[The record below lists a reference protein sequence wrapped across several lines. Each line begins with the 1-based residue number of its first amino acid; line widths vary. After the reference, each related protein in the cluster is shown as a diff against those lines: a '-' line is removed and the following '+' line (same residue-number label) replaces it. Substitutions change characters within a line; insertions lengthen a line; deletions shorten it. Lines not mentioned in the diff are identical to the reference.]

1 MVLFDFPHTTVDY
14 LHRVGRTGRVSSV
27 AKCKASILMTHRN
40 DVRIAW
46 KIKVYIIHVCY
57 TCCLALYT
65 QTTMGSHNGLGTKLY
80 T

>member
-46 KIKVYIIHVCY
+46 KIKVYKYVIRVIRLIYSDHY
-57 TCCLALYT
+57 
-65 QTTMGSHNGLGTKLY
+65 G
-80 T
+80 